1 MRSGQF
7 RNKMAW
13 LAGLSAVAM
22 LLASGCAATVEL
34 AAPDED
40 TTAKLFNP
48 PQDKAGLYITRKS
61 GFAGSAILFQ
71 VVVDGRVEGGLAPGT
86 YRVVSVQPGRHVV
99 SVTTAE
105 NQSTQTVDA
114 VAGECYF
121 YEVKP
126 KMGMFAARVEVT
138 PLTALEGQEMVLE
151 NSLAKAYQYDE

>member
-1 MRSGQF
+1 MRNGQI

-13 LAGLSAVAM
+13 LAGLSAVV
-22 LLASGCAATVEL
+22 LLLVSGCAATVEL

-40 TTAKLFNP
+40 TAAKLFNP
-48 PQDKAGLYITRKS
+48 PQDKANLYITRKS

-126 KMGMFAARVEVT
+126 KMGMFAARVEVA
-138 PLTALEGQEMVLE
+138 PLATLEGQELVSK